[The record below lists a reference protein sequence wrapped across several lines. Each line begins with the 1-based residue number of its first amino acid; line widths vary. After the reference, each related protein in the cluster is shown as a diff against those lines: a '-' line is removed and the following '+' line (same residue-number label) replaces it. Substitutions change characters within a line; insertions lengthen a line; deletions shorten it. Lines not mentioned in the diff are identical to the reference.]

1 MLEGTGGMKER
12 RREGY
17 TAVERLVLP
26 LDCSAHFC
34 KEGAGSLK
42 ATPSRLPCQMREAFL
57 FSPAAG
63 DAPGSVSSSGG

>member
-1 MLEGTGGMKER
+1 MLEGTGGTKER

-17 TAVERLVLP
+17 TAVERLVLR
-26 LDCSAHFC
+26 LDRSAHFC

-42 ATPSRLPCQMREAFL
+42 ATLSRLLCQLRGAFL

-63 DAPGSVSSSGG
+63 DAA

>member
-1 MLEGTGGMKER
+1 MLEGTGGTKER
-12 RREGY
+12 RWEGY

-26 LDCSAHFC
+26 LDHSAHFC

-42 ATPSRLPCQMREAFL
+42 ATPSRLLCQLRGAIL

-63 DAPGSVSSSGG
+63 DAA